1 MIGQAEWAHVLS
13 LSGKHD
19 SGPRDRRLV
28 PNTANRPTGV
38 SAKIPMPLKEGSQC
52 FWYVTEI
59 KHIFAPLTFMYVSCL
74 QQSQAY
80 ILIHNRYI
88 VILILMERV
97 NEPVIKIGV
106 ISDANIF
113 AWQNEINYK
122 MKGL

>member
-1 MIGQAEWAHVLS
+1 
-13 LSGKHD
+13 
-19 SGPRDRRLV
+19 
-28 PNTANRPTGV
+28 
-38 SAKIPMPLKEGSQC
+38 
-52 FWYVTEI
+52 
-59 KHIFAPLTFMYVSCL
+59 MYVSCL

-97 NEPVIKIGV
+97 NEPVIKIGI

-113 AWQNEINYK
+113 AWQHEINHK

>member
-1 MIGQAEWAHVLS
+1 
-13 LSGKHD
+13 
-19 SGPRDRRLV
+19 
-28 PNTANRPTGV
+28 
-38 SAKIPMPLKEGSQC
+38 
-52 FWYVTEI
+52 
-59 KHIFAPLTFMYVSCL
+59 MYVSCL